1 MATTEEILEWLN
13 QFFNT
18 QLFKLGS
25 SDFTLK
31 TLTVL
36 ILSLILLFFFTSR
49 LSRFLVKKVFPKY
62 NMNIGVSEAIA
73 TIIRYIL
80 IIIGLYIILQST
92 GIDLSALGLLL
103 GALGVGIGFGLQNIT
118 SNFISGI
125 IILFERPVK
134 VGDRVEI
141 DGLKGNITNISARA
155 TTVLTNDNIAVVVPN
170 SDFINSRVI
179 NWSLTNNQIRI
190 NMEVGVAYK
199 EDPFVVREILLEV
212 VNKQAGVL
220 LTPEPYVRFDG
231 FGESS
236 IDFTLQFWTTE
247 YIKKPLIL
255 KSEIYYSIFR
265 AFKEKKIE
273 IPFPQ
278 RDVYIR
284 KAESEQ

>member
-141 DGLKGNITNISARA
+141 DGLNGNITNISARA

-231 FGESS
+231 FGDSS